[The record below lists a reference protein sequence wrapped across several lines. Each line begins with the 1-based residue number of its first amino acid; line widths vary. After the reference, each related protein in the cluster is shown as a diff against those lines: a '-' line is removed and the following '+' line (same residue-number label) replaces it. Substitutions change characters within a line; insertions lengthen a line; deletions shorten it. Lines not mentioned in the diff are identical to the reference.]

1 MKINNKKLL
10 AFLVSI
16 ALFGVLVTSTSAL
29 MDPYGMDG
37 YVKDKAGTGLVGA
50 NVTFNN
56 TNTDEQIYFDS
67 VTNGAYSQNALN
79 FPSEY
84 SDGDNITYYVT
95 YNGTT
100 YLNESYYHVINV
112 TEDAGGNTMN
122 IILDQAPTVPTGF
135 TDLGQNLIDHTPTIT
150 WTKGTDADSGDT
162 VTTYVYV
169 GTGASPTTEEGNN
182 TETTIDLG
190 STVSLTDGTTYY
202 YRLRSY
208 DGERWSAYTADD
220 TFRMNSVPTTSSV
233 DVQGAQEIQHI
244 TNLTPDITWGY
255 NDPETDIQNKY
266 NATVWTGTGGTGTLM
281 GNSGDVASAGTT
293 WTYSGSAL
301 VDGTTYYARVYT
313 YDSYEWGAWSETQFR
328 INSEPTVS
336 SVQISP
342 GTTNTTTALTGSG
355 TYGDAESDSESGTT
369 YKWFKNDAEV
379 GGETTTSLAH
389 TNFVKNDEIIF
400 QYTPNDS
407 YEAGTAVN
415 SSTTTIGDT
424 VPVLTSIGAK
434 NVNDKVEVSI
444 DADGTDQDVTD
455 GVDTFTFSC
464 NRTDLFTDFST
475 STGAGAWTPFYN
487 QTGVYYVD
495 FGVNDGTTSN
505 NETITITVSDVTFD
519 TGLFSGYNLLAW
531 IAETDG
537 SANEFANIV
546 PSTTYL
552 VQKNETTGNY
562 DTFNP
567 SVPEVNNFTTNKGK
581 GYYAY
586 TTATSPFARSR
597 IDVVTYDTTLPS
609 GYSMFGWTNITT
621 WNASSVASG
630 IGENCTYLIQKNV
643 TTENYETF
651 NPAVPEVNNFDA
663 SIGHGYYVYTTS
675 ETIWARDE

>member
-10 AFLVSI
+10 AFLVAI

-95 YNGTT
+95 YDGTT
-100 YLNESYYHVINV
+100 YLNESYYHVINL
-112 TEDAGGNTMN
+112 TEDGGGNTVN
-122 IILDQAPTVPTGF
+122 IILDQAPTIATGF
-135 TDLGQNLIDHTPTIT
+135 TNLGQNLIDHTPTIT

-169 GTGASPTTEEGNN
+169 GTGVSPTTV
-182 TETTIDLG
+182 ETSTTSETANLG
-190 STVSLTDGTTYY
+190 STVTLTDGTTYY

-208 DGERWSAYTADD
+208 DGERWSAYTIDD

-233 DVQGAQEIQHI
+233 DVQDAQEIQHI
-244 TNLTPDITWGY
+244 TDHTPDITWSY
-255 NDPETDIQNKY
+255 NDPETDTQVKY
-266 NATVWTGTGGTGTLM
+266 NATVWTETGGSGTLM
-281 GNSGDVASAGTT
+281 GNSGDVTSAGTT
-293 WTYSGSAL
+293 WTYSGSTL

-313 YDSYEWGAWSETQFR
+313 YDNYEWGAWSETEFR
-328 INSEPTVS
+328 MNSKPIVS
-336 SVQISP
+336 GVQISP
-342 GTTNTTTALTGSG
+342 GTTNTTTGLTGSG
-355 TYGDAESDSESGTT
+355 TYADTESDSESGTT

-400 QYTPNDS
+400 QYMPNDS

-424 VPVLTSIGAK
+424 VPTLDSIGAK
-434 NVNDKVEVSI
+434 NVNDKQEVSV
-444 DADGTDQDVTD
+444 DADGTDQDVID

-475 STGAGAWTPFYN
+475 STGAGTWTPFYN

-495 FGVNDGTTSN
+495 FGVNDGTTSD

-519 TGLFSGYNLLAW
+519 TDLFSGYNLLAW

-537 SANEFANIV
+537 SANEFADIV

-552 VQKNETTGNY
+552 VQKNETTENY

-597 IDVVTYDTTLPS
+597 IDAVTYDTTLPS

-663 SIGHGYYVYTTS
+663 SIGHGYYVYATS